1 MKIFRL
7 EFRGVFSDTAATLYK
22 KTVTLLQEKLKPII
36 VSAMLD
42 HDSLQGT
49 TQGKSIEVKYQTYT
63 HLINSGQ
70 PENFVAQNDRKFR
83 LQCLMP

>member
-1 MKIFRL
+1 
-7 EFRGVFSDTAATLYK
+7 
-22 KTVTLLQEKLKPII
+22 
-36 VSAMLD
+36 MLD